1 MHEEGLIQE
10 YAKKA
15 LINENE
21 KSEAL
26 YYLNNILM
34 IRKRYK

>member
-1 MHEEGLIQE
+1 MYEEGLIQE
-10 YAKKA
+10 YAKKS

-26 YYLNNILM
+26 YYLNNIC
-34 IRKRYK
+34 